1 MKAKYKRQ
9 VKLYAKLKG
18 YDNLFNSWINKK
30 YTLCKMS
37 YLPESYTHSKSKIKV
52 ELNLPNYAT
61 QSNLKSETGAY
72 TSIFA
77 LEVDLANSKLDIDK
91 LNIKKLETTP
101 VDLSKLS
108 DITKNEVAKKQYTMN

>member
-1 MKAKYKRQ
+1 MPNWKAMITYLTVELTKNIQ
-9 VKLYAKLKG
+9 
-18 YDNLFNSWINKK
+18 S
-30 YTLCKMS
+30 CKMS

-91 LNIKKLETTP
+91 LNIKKSETTP

-108 DITKNEVAKKQYTMN
+108 DVTKNEVAKKQYTMN